1 MHASC
6 THQLQEEKAG
16 MAIGGVPVN
25 GVRSTRKQAAG
36 RRRRG
41 PSRFDQPRASV
52 LCPLSRGS
60 VFLTEEMESRS
71 LDGGCCIIGAS
82 LATRWW
88 RPCMGVAVCLSID
101 QGKLLREHKG
111 VEVGG
116 RNERGRDDKSKG
128 AQLLNHERGREVE
141 NAEANSKYPDKTEGQ
156 RSRNFI
162 RPVST
167 GFSSR

>member
-60 VFLTEEMESRS
+60 VFLTQEMESRS
-71 LDGGCCIIGAS
+71 LDGGCC
-82 LATRWW
+82 
-88 RPCMGVAVCLSID
+88 M
-101 QGKLLREHKG
+101 
-111 VEVGG
+111 
-116 RNERGRDDKSKG
+116 
-128 AQLLNHERGREVE
+128 
-141 NAEANSKYPDKTEGQ
+141 
-156 RSRNFI
+156 F
-162 RPVST
+162 
-167 GFSSR
+167 